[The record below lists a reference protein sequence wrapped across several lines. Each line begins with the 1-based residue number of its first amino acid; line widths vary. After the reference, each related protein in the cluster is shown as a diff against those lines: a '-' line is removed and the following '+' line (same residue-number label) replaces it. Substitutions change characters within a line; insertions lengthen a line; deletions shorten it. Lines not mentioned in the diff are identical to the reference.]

1 MFFFSC
7 VNLTIFSN
15 LKNIRQNFNTK
26 KKEKQTLMLM
36 SSSKT
41 TVVNSDFFAGEFW
54 PNFGLKI
61 YDFHLHKG
69 FIMGKDGTNSPDFNP
84 KRKIQIAKFYA
95 KFQ

>member
-1 MFFFSC
+1 
-7 VNLTIFSN
+7 
-15 LKNIRQNFNTK
+15 
-26 KKEKQTLMLM
+26 MLM

-61 YDFHLHKG
+61 YDFHLNKG
-69 FIMGKDGTNSPDFNP
+69 FTMGKNGTNSPDFNP

-95 KFQ
+95 KFQLVAKHIE